1 MDELR
6 PIFIYTIFFRWDDTF
21 VTGLLREKLD
31 LSILCLTPGARGI
44 LWDYVLSHCL
54 VFSFVKQFLFND
66 IVLQK
71 GPVNMSYVNN
81 YKFLFCN
88 VLEFQL
94 ERLESVFPSM
104 SQVFAPFWSFCA
116 RKWLLQKLNKLDSK
130 YNLELRWCFHVQNR
144 PRVLKAPMCFE
155 WNVVI

>member
-1 MDELR
+1 MKTLDTIR
-6 PIFIYTIFFRWDDTF
+6 PIFIYTFFRWDDTF

-31 LSILCLTPGARGI
+31 LPILCLTPGARGI

-66 IVLQK
+66 IVLEK
-71 GPVNMSYVNN
+71 GPANMSYVNN

-104 SQVFAPFWSFCA
+104 SQVFVPFWSFCA
-116 RKWLLQKLNKLDSK
+116 RK
-130 YNLELRWCFHVQNR
+130 
-144 PRVLKAPMCFE
+144 
-155 WNVVI
+155 